1 MNNLQLPD
9 RQKPYVMAHRGNQV
23 RFPEN
28 TLSAFKQA
36 IDDGADLIET
46 DLQVT
51 SDGKIVCIHDSTV
64 NRTTNGIGRVDSMP
78 LSELRRLNAAVNM
91 PGLPSEPI
99 PTLNELA
106 SLLPGG
112 IGLAVEFKSKAF
124 FDSVHTRQLI
134 DVLRASGVKER
145 SVALSFQREHLD
157 AVQRADP
164 ALPLGLIT
172 LSTPYP
178 VGGVQMVGPFWPLL
192 VANPVY
198 VWWAH
203 LRGQLVCP
211 LDPKP
216 EPRLWYYR
224 FLGCDAVLSDDPGT
238 TCRALGRRVSDQP

>member
-1 MNNLQLPD
+1 
-9 RQKPYVMAHRGNQV
+9 
-23 RFPEN
+23 
-28 TLSAFKQA
+28 
-36 IDDGADLIET
+36 
-46 DLQVT
+46 
-51 SDGKIVCIHDSTV
+51 
-64 NRTTNGIGRVDSMP
+64 
-78 LSELRRLNAAVNM
+78 M
-91 PGLPSEPI
+91 PGLPAEPI
-99 PTLNELA
+99 PTLEELA
-106 SLLPGG
+106 SLLPDG
-112 IGLAVEFKSKAF
+112 IGLAVELKSKAF
-124 FDSVHTRQLI
+124 FDPARTSQLI
-134 DVLRASGVKER
+134 DVLHASGVKDR
-145 SVALSFQREHLD
+145 TVALSFHRKHLY

-211 LDPKP
+211 LDPTP

-238 TCRALGRRVSDQP
+238 TSRALGRRVSDQH